1 MARKKNEVKAK
12 EPVKLR
18 FKKLSNANQS
28 IYLDIYYKGKR
39 YYEFLK
45 LYLTPE
51 RFPED
56 RDKNRITLRLANSIK
71 AQRIIDLQNEIY
83 GVRMINGLGKKT
95 LLEFLSELYTDKSAH
110 GDKAYSLRLRSLANH
125 LRDYMPQCLLK
136 DIDTGFVKG
145 FIAHLRKQPYLKSD
159 FTIHGYYRLLNV
171 TLNKAVKK
179 GLILSNPCGSLD
191 TDEKPHKPTSLRTY
205 LTLEELKRLIRTD
218 CACPEVKKAF
228 LFCCFCGLRISD
240 LTALR
245 WEDMQ
250 KEGNDKFRLQIIQRK
265 TKEAIYLPLSE
276 EAIKYLPA
284 RENDNDRVGLIFHL
298 PSLTIICQV
307 LKGWA
312 LAASIKNKK
321 VTFHVSRHSF
331 GTLTLTA
338 GIPIESIAR
347 IMGHTNIDSTQVY
360 AQVTDRKISSD
371 MDRLMERRKP
381 AAGKEAAG

>member
-307 LKGWA
+307 LKGWT
-312 LAASIKNKK
+312 LAAGIKNKK
-321 VTFHVSRHSF
+321 VTFHVSRHTF
-331 GTLTLTA
+331 ATLSLA
-338 GIPIESIAR
+338 LGIDLYTVCKLL
-347 IMGHTNIDSTQVY
+347 GHKNIISTQVY
-360 AQVTDRKISSD
+360 AKIIDASKRQAIDRFNGVLD
-371 MDRLMERRKP
+371 
-381 AAGKEAAG
+381 A

>member
-179 GLILSNPCGSLD
+179 GLILSNP
-191 TDEKPHKPTSLRTY
+191 
-205 LTLEELKRLIRTD
+205 
-218 CACPEVKKAF
+218 
-228 LFCCFCGLRISD
+228 
-240 LTALR
+240 
-245 WEDMQ
+245 
-250 KEGNDKFRLQIIQRK
+250 
-265 TKEAIYLPLSE
+265 
-276 EAIKYLPA
+276 
-284 RENDNDRVGLIFHL
+284 
-298 PSLTIICQV
+298 
-307 LKGWA
+307 
-312 LAASIKNKK
+312 
-321 VTFHVSRHSF
+321 
-331 GTLTLTA
+331 
-338 GIPIESIAR
+338 
-347 IMGHTNIDSTQVY
+347 
-360 AQVTDRKISSD
+360 
-371 MDRLMERRKP
+371 
-381 AAGKEAAG
+381 

>member
-347 IMGHTNIDSTQVY
+347 MMGHTNIDSTQVY